1 MNVVLKIILTL
12 AALAV
17 LFGAAFYLWMWWAW
31 TPKHT
36 PAPVTH
42 VYRTLKEGNLV
53 QKADGADIGFKI
65 SAGYAFSWTRLL
77 FRPFLDPAKA
87 DFYSVYLLRPEFGFG
102 SSGNNRTAS
111 EIVRTEGKPIPTDL
125 KITPEGSISVV
136 FDGPLQNGRKDFY
149 IQIDQDFYN
158 SGNFSVV
165 NGVVSK
171 RQP

>member
-1 MNVVLKIILTL
+1 MSFILKIILGLT
-12 AALAV
+12 ALV
-17 LFGAAFYLWMWWAW
+17 LLLGATFYLWMWWAW

-42 VYRTLKEGNLV
+42 VYRTLKEGSLV

-77 FRPFLDPAKA
+77 FRPFLDPGRA

-111 EIVRTEGKPIPTDL
+111 EIVRTEGKPTPVDL
-125 KITPEGSISVV
+125 KVAREGILSVI
-136 FDGPLQNGRKDFY
+136 FDGPLQSGRKDFD
-149 IQIDQDFYN
+149 IQVDRDFYN
-158 SGNFSVV
+158 AENFSVV
-165 NGVVSK
+165 NGVASE